1 MSINATR
8 FPLRECASK
17 LVSAFE
23 IYAGEHDKL
32 SDAIK
37 DATRPLL
44 ERADLESLGVKRQG
58 NFVNN
63 SKFLYY
69 DGGLEMTLNEMP
81 PGKQFPAHD
90 HGTCEAIV
98 IYAGQLA
105 HTVYERVDNGSRQG
119 HADLKVIDD
128 RVLQRGDITLMMP
141 PVEIHSFKAVTPGTF
156 VLTVVQGRIKADR
169 HFYRPEDGTYTIGTP
184 QMAMEGRSG

>member
-1 MSINATR
+1 MTVDATTH
-8 FPLRECASK
+8 PLRECARK

-23 IYAGEHDKL
+23 SHAGEHSRL
-32 SDAIK
+32 CEAIK
-37 DATRPLL
+37 DATQPLL

-58 NFVNN
+58 NFVAN

-90 HGTCEAIV
+90 HGTCEALV
-98 IYAGQLA
+98 IYSGKLA

-128 RVLQRGDITLMMP
+128 RVLERGDITLMMP
-141 PVEIHSFKAVTPGTF
+141 PVEIHSFKALTPGTF
-156 VLTVVQGRIKADR
+156 VLTVVQGKIKADR

-184 QMAMEGRSG
+184 QMAMERGSG